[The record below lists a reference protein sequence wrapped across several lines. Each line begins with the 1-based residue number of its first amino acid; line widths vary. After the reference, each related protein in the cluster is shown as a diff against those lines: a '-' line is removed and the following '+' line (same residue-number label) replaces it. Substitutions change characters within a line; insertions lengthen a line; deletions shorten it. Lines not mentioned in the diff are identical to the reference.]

1 MSIYLSSPWVSQ
13 SFLGCGPSFLPST
26 MDLYEEALYAQAVR
40 ERQRR
45 VAMQREIELR
55 KQRQIEAMMQ
65 RMAIESA
72 VRDYAERE
80 YQRAQRQAAWER
92 KRAERERKAKATN
105 DGHVYLQLGD
115 VLFRLMPQ
123 ASDED
128 SDETCDNLASLT
140 SDVTKEPVE
149 AKVPTS
155 IIIRATSSTEPAEPK
170 AEQDVKETTEELAH
184 KPEAAPE
191 PKQAPKVTAPE
202 PEAAPEPKQAS
213 KVTAPEPEAAP
224 EPKQASEATALE
236 PQERVLFTYDFPDA
250 ATAYGRD
257 VRKHVKSDNL
267 HVEANTLNG
276 GSIKISGL
284 WRKTAPSPSS
294 RASSPRSP
302 HVRDVDE
309 DGNEILL
316 AEDTDSDSDT
326 EQGVSFTESA
336 VIPLPSLDEL
346 RNMRAELDDSGFKL
360 WTTV

>member
-1 MSIYLSSPWVSQ
+1 
-13 SFLGCGPSFLPST
+13 

-72 VRDYAERE
+72 MRDFAERE

-115 VLFRLMPQ
+115 VLFRLVPQ
-123 ASDED
+123 ASGED

-140 SDVTKEPVE
+140 SDVPKEPIE

-155 IIIRATSSTEPAEPK
+155 TIIRATSSTEPADPK
-170 AEQDVKETTEELAH
+170 AEQDVKETAEEPAH
-184 KPEAAPE
+184 
-191 PKQAPKVTAPE
+191 E
-202 PEAAPEPKQAS
+202 PEA
-213 KVTAPEPEAAP
+213 VP
-224 EPKQASEATALE
+224 EPKQASEATAPE
-236 PQERVLFTYDFPDA
+236 PQDRVLFTYDFPDA

>member
-1 MSIYLSSPWVSQ
+1 
-13 SFLGCGPSFLPST
+13 

-72 VRDYAERE
+72 MRDFAERE

-123 ASDED
+123 ASGED

-140 SDVTKEPVE
+140 SDVPKEPVE

-155 IIIRATSSTEPAEPK
+155 TIIRATSSTESADPK
-170 AEQDVKETTEELAH
+170 AEQDVKETAEEPAH
-184 KPEAAPE
+184 
-191 PKQAPKVTAPE
+191 E
-202 PEAAPEPKQAS
+202 PEA
-213 KVTAPEPEAAP
+213 VP
-224 EPKQASEATALE
+224 EPKQASEATAPE
-236 PQERVLFTYDFPDA
+236 PQDRVLFTYDFPDA

-316 AEDTDSDSDT
+316 AEDTDSDSDA

>member
-1 MSIYLSSPWVSQ
+1 
-13 SFLGCGPSFLPST
+13 

-72 VRDYAERE
+72 LRDYAERE

-123 ASDED
+123 ASGED

-140 SDVTKEPVE
+140 SDVPKEPVE

-155 IIIRATSSTEPAEPK
+155 TIVRATSSTEPAEPK
-170 AEQDVKETTEELAH
+170 AEQDVKETAEEPAH
-184 KPEAAPE
+184 
-191 PKQAPKVTAPE
+191 E
-202 PEAAPEPKQAS
+202 PEA
-213 KVTAPEPEAAP
+213 VP
-224 EPKQASEATALE
+224 EPKQASEATAPE
-236 PQERVLFTYDFPDA
+236 PQDRVLFTYDFPDA

-316 AEDTDSDSDT
+316 AEDTDSDSDA

>member
-1 MSIYLSSPWVSQ
+1 
-13 SFLGCGPSFLPST
+13 

-72 VRDYAERE
+72 MRDFAERE

-123 ASDED
+123 ASGED

-140 SDVTKEPVE
+140 SDVPKEPVE

-155 IIIRATSSTEPAEPK
+155 TIIRATSSTEPADPK
-170 AEQDVKETTEELAH
+170 AEQDVKETAEEPAH
-184 KPEAAPE
+184 
-191 PKQAPKVTAPE
+191 E
-202 PEAAPEPKQAS
+202 PEA
-213 KVTAPEPEAAP
+213 VP
-224 EPKQASEATALE
+224 EPKQASEATAPE
-236 PQERVLFTYDFPDA
+236 PQDRVLFTYDFPDA

-336 VIPLPSLDEL
+336 VIPLPSLGEL

>member
-1 MSIYLSSPWVSQ
+1 
-13 SFLGCGPSFLPST
+13 

-72 VRDYAERE
+72 MRDYAERE

-128 SDETCDNLASLT
+128 TGETCDNLASLT
-140 SDVTKEPVE
+140 SDVPKEPVE
-149 AKVPTS
+149 AKLPTS
-155 IIIRATSSTEPAEPK
+155 TVIRTTSSTEPAEPK
-170 AEQDVKETTEELAH
+170 AEQDVKETAEEPAH
-184 KPEAAPE
+184 
-191 PKQAPKVTAPE
+191 E

-213 KVTAPEPEAAP
+213 KVTAPEP
-224 EPKQASEATALE
+224 QD
-236 PQERVLFTYDFPDA
+236 RVLFTYDFPDA

-326 EQGVSFTESA
+326 EQGVSFTESV

>member
-1 MSIYLSSPWVSQ
+1 
-13 SFLGCGPSFLPST
+13 

-55 KQRQIEAMMQ
+55 KQRQIEATMQ

-72 VRDYAERE
+72 MRDFAERE

-123 ASDED
+123 ASGED

-140 SDVTKEPVE
+140 SDVPKEPVE

-155 IIIRATSSTEPAEPK
+155 TIIRATSSTEPAEPK
-170 AEQDVKETTEELAH
+170 AEQDVKETAEEPAH
-184 KPEAAPE
+184 
-191 PKQAPKVTAPE
+191 E
-202 PEAAPEPKQAS
+202 PEA
-213 KVTAPEPEAAP
+213 VP
-224 EPKQASEATALE
+224 EPKQASEATAPE
-236 PQERVLFTYDFPDA
+236 PQDRVLFTYDFPDA
-250 ATAYGRD
+250 ATAYGRV

>member
-1 MSIYLSSPWVSQ
+1 
-13 SFLGCGPSFLPST
+13 

-72 VRDYAERE
+72 LRDYAERE

-123 ASDED
+123 ASGED

-140 SDVTKEPVE
+140 SDVPKEPVE

-155 IIIRATSSTEPAEPK
+155 TIVRATSSTEPDDPK
-170 AEQDVKETTEELAH
+170 AEQDVKETAEEPAH
-184 KPEAAPE
+184 
-191 PKQAPKVTAPE
+191 E
-202 PEAAPEPKQAS
+202 PEA
-213 KVTAPEPEAAP
+213 VP
-224 EPKQASEATALE
+224 EPKQASEATAPE
-236 PQERVLFTYDFPDA
+236 PQDRVLFTYDFPDA

-336 VIPLPSLDEL
+336 VIPLPSLGEL

>member
-1 MSIYLSSPWVSQ
+1 
-13 SFLGCGPSFLPST
+13 

-72 VRDYAERE
+72 MRDYAERE

-140 SDVTKEPVE
+140 SDVPKEPVE
-149 AKVPTS
+149 AKLPTS
-155 IIIRATSSTEPAEPK
+155 TIIRTTSSTEPAEPK
-170 AEQDVKETTEELAH
+170 AEQDVKETAEEPAH
-184 KPEAAPE
+184 
-191 PKQAPKVTAPE
+191 E

-213 KVTAPEPEAAP
+213 KVTAPEP
-224 EPKQASEATALE
+224 QD
-236 PQERVLFTYDFPDA
+236 RVLFTYDFPDA

>member
-1 MSIYLSSPWVSQ
+1 
-13 SFLGCGPSFLPST
+13 

-72 VRDYAERE
+72 MRDYAERE

-123 ASDED
+123 ASGED

-140 SDVTKEPVE
+140 SDVPKEPVE

-155 IIIRATSSTEPAEPK
+155 TIIRATSSTEPADPK
-170 AEQDVKETTEELAH
+170 AEQDVKETAEEPAH
-184 KPEAAPE
+184 
-191 PKQAPKVTAPE
+191 E
-202 PEAAPEPKQAS
+202 PEA
-213 KVTAPEPEAAP
+213 VP
-224 EPKQASEATALE
+224 EPKQASEATAPE
-236 PQERVLFTYDFPDA
+236 PQDRVLFTYDFPDA

>member
-1 MSIYLSSPWVSQ
+1 
-13 SFLGCGPSFLPST
+13 

-72 VRDYAERE
+72 MRDFAERE

-123 ASDED
+123 ASGED

-140 SDVTKEPVE
+140 SDVPKEPVE

-155 IIIRATSSTEPAEPK
+155 TIVRATSSTEPAEPK
-170 AEQDVKETTEELAH
+170 AEQDVKETAEERVH
-184 KPEAAPE
+184 
-191 PKQAPKVTAPE
+191 
-202 PEAAPEPKQAS
+202 
-213 KVTAPEPEAAP
+213 EPEAAP
-224 EPKQASEATALE
+224 EPKQASEATAPE
-236 PQERVLFTYDFPDA
+236 PQDRVLFTYDFPDA

>member
-1 MSIYLSSPWVSQ
+1 
-13 SFLGCGPSFLPST
+13 

-72 VRDYAERE
+72 MRDYAERE

-123 ASDED
+123 ASGED

-140 SDVTKEPVE
+140 SDVPKEPVE

-155 IIIRATSSTEPAEPK
+155 TIIRATSSTEPADPK
-170 AEQDVKETTEELAH
+170 AEQDVKETAEEPAH
-184 KPEAAPE
+184 
-191 PKQAPKVTAPE
+191 E
-202 PEAAPEPKQAS
+202 PEA
-213 KVTAPEPEAAP
+213 VP
-224 EPKQASEATALE
+224 EPKQASEATAPE
-236 PQERVLFTYDFPDA
+236 PQDRVLFTYDFPDA

-316 AEDTDSDSDT
+316 AEDTDSDSDA

>member
-1 MSIYLSSPWVSQ
+1 
-13 SFLGCGPSFLPST
+13 

-72 VRDYAERE
+72 MRDFAERE

-123 ASDED
+123 ASGED

-140 SDVTKEPVE
+140 SDVPKEPVE

-155 IIIRATSSTEPAEPK
+155 TIIRATSSTEPADPK
-170 AEQDVKETTEELAH
+170 AEQDVKETAEEPAH
-184 KPEAAPE
+184 
-191 PKQAPKVTAPE
+191 E
-202 PEAAPEPKQAS
+202 PEA
-213 KVTAPEPEAAP
+213 VP
-224 EPKQASEATALE
+224 EPKQASEATAPE
-236 PQERVLFTYDFPDA
+236 PQDRVLFTYDFPDA
-250 ATAYGRD
+250 ATTYGRD

-336 VIPLPSLDEL
+336 VIPLPSLGEL

>member
-1 MSIYLSSPWVSQ
+1 
-13 SFLGCGPSFLPST
+13 

-72 VRDYAERE
+72 LRDYAERE

-123 ASDED
+123 ASGED

-140 SDVTKEPVE
+140 SDVPKEPVE
-149 AKVPTS
+149 AKVPPST
-155 IIIRATSSTEPAEPK
+155 IVRATSSTEPAEPK
-170 AEQDVKETTEELAH
+170 AEQDVKETAEEPAH
-184 KPEAAPE
+184 
-191 PKQAPKVTAPE
+191 E
-202 PEAAPEPKQAS
+202 PEA
-213 KVTAPEPEAAP
+213 VP
-224 EPKQASEATALE
+224 EPKQASEATAPE
-236 PQERVLFTYDFPDA
+236 PQDRVLFTYDFPDA

-284 WRKTAPSPSS
+284 WCKTAPSPSS

>member
-1 MSIYLSSPWVSQ
+1 
-13 SFLGCGPSFLPST
+13 

-55 KQRQIEAMMQ
+55 KQRQIEATMQ

-72 VRDYAERE
+72 MRDFAERE

-123 ASDED
+123 ASGED

-140 SDVTKEPVE
+140 SDVPKEPVE

-155 IIIRATSSTEPAEPK
+155 TIVRATSSTEPAEPK
-170 AEQDVKETTEELAH
+170 AEQDVKETAEEPVH
-184 KPEAAPE
+184 
-191 PKQAPKVTAPE
+191 
-202 PEAAPEPKQAS
+202 
-213 KVTAPEPEAAP
+213 EPEAAP
-224 EPKQASEATALE
+224 EPKQASEDTALE

>member
-1 MSIYLSSPWVSQ
+1 
-13 SFLGCGPSFLPST
+13 

-55 KQRQIEAMMQ
+55 RQQQVEAMMQ

-72 VRDYAERE
+72 MRDYAVRE
-80 YQRAQRQAAWER
+80 YERAQRQAASER
-92 KRAERERKAKATN
+92 KRAERERKAKALN
-105 DGHVYLQLGD
+105 VGHVYLQVGD
-115 VLFRLMPQ
+115 VFFRLMPQ
-123 ASDED
+123 SSDED
-128 SDETCDNLASLT
+128 SGEPCDNLASLT
-140 SDVTKEPVE
+140 SDVPREPIE

-155 IIIRATSSTEPAEPK
+155 TIKPAKSPTEVVEPK
-170 AEQDVKETTEELAH
+170 AEQDAKETAEEPAQES
-184 KPEAAPE
+184 EAAPE
-191 PKQAPKVTAPE
+191 TKQVSEA
-202 PEAAPEPKQAS
+202 AAPEPQD
-213 KVTAPEPEAAP
+213 
-224 EPKQASEATALE
+224 
-236 PQERVLFTYDFPDA
+236 RVLFTYDFPDA

-309 DGNEILL
+309 DGNEILP

-336 VIPLPSLDEL
+336 VIPLPSLGEL

>member
-1 MSIYLSSPWVSQ
+1 
-13 SFLGCGPSFLPST
+13 

-55 KQRQIEAMMQ
+55 RQQQVEAMMQ

-72 VRDYAERE
+72 MRDFAERE

-123 ASDED
+123 ASGED

-140 SDVTKEPVE
+140 SDVPKEPVE

-155 IIIRATSSTEPAEPK
+155 TIIRATSSTEPADPK
-170 AEQDVKETTEELAH
+170 AEQDVKETAEEPAH
-184 KPEAAPE
+184 
-191 PKQAPKVTAPE
+191 E
-202 PEAAPEPKQAS
+202 PEA
-213 KVTAPEPEAAP
+213 VP
-224 EPKQASEATALE
+224 EPKQASEATAPE
-236 PQERVLFTYDFPDA
+236 PQDRVLFTYDFPDA

>member
-1 MSIYLSSPWVSQ
+1 
-13 SFLGCGPSFLPST
+13 

-72 VRDYAERE
+72 MRDFAERE

-123 ASDED
+123 SSGED

-140 SDVTKEPVE
+140 SDVPKEPVE

-155 IIIRATSSTEPAEPK
+155 TIVRATSSTEPAEPK
-170 AEQDVKETTEELAH
+170 AEQDVKETAEEPAH
-184 KPEAAPE
+184 
-191 PKQAPKVTAPE
+191 E
-202 PEAAPEPKQAS
+202 PEA
-213 KVTAPEPEAAP
+213 VP
-224 EPKQASEATALE
+224 EPKQASEATAPE
-236 PQERVLFTYDFPDA
+236 PQDRVLFTYDFPDA

-316 AEDTDSDSDT
+316 AEDTDSDSDA

>member
-1 MSIYLSSPWVSQ
+1 
-13 SFLGCGPSFLPST
+13 

-72 VRDYAERE
+72 MRDFAERE

-123 ASDED
+123 ASGED

-140 SDVTKEPVE
+140 SDVPKEPVE

-155 IIIRATSSTEPAEPK
+155 TIIRATSSTEPADPK
-170 AEQDVKETTEELAH
+170 AEQDVKETAEEPAH
-184 KPEAAPE
+184 
-191 PKQAPKVTAPE
+191 E
-202 PEAAPEPKQAS
+202 PEA
-213 KVTAPEPEAAP
+213 VP
-224 EPKQASEATALE
+224 EPKQASEATAPE
-236 PQERVLFTYDFPDA
+236 PQDRVLFTYDFPDA

-284 WRKTAPSPSS
+284 WCKTAPSPSS

>member
-1 MSIYLSSPWVSQ
+1 
-13 SFLGCGPSFLPST
+13 

-72 VRDYAERE
+72 MRDFAERE

-115 VLFRLMPQ
+115 VLFRLVPQ
-123 ASDED
+123 ASGED

-140 SDVTKEPVE
+140 SDVPKEPVE
-149 AKVPTS
+149 AKVPTTT
-155 IIIRATSSTEPAEPK
+155 IVRATSSTEPAEPK
-170 AEQDVKETTEELAH
+170 AEQDVKETAEEPVH
-184 KPEAAPE
+184 
-191 PKQAPKVTAPE
+191 
-202 PEAAPEPKQAS
+202 
-213 KVTAPEPEAAP
+213 EPEAAP
-224 EPKQASEATALE
+224 EPKQASEATAPE
-236 PQERVLFTYDFPDA
+236 PQDRVLFTYDFPDA

-257 VRKHVKSDNL
+257 VRKYVKSDNL
-267 HVEANTLNG
+267 RVEANTLNG

>member
-1 MSIYLSSPWVSQ
+1 
-13 SFLGCGPSFLPST
+13 

-72 VRDYAERE
+72 MRDFAERE

-123 ASDED
+123 ASGED

-140 SDVTKEPVE
+140 SDVPKEPVE

-155 IIIRATSSTEPAEPK
+155 TIIRATSSTEPADPK
-170 AEQDVKETTEELAH
+170 AEQDVKETAEEPAH
-184 KPEAAPE
+184 
-191 PKQAPKVTAPE
+191 E
-202 PEAAPEPKQAS
+202 PEA
-213 KVTAPEPEAAP
+213 VP
-224 EPKQASEATALE
+224 EPKQASEATAPE
-236 PQERVLFTYDFPDA
+236 PQDRVLFTYDFPDA

-284 WRKTAPSPSS
+284 WRKPAPSPSS

>member
-1 MSIYLSSPWVSQ
+1 
-13 SFLGCGPSFLPST
+13 

-72 VRDYAERE
+72 MRDFAERE

-123 ASDED
+123 ASGED

-140 SDVTKEPVE
+140 SDVPKEPVE

-155 IIIRATSSTEPAEPK
+155 TIVRATSSTEPAEPK
-170 AEQDVKETTEELAH
+170 AEQDVKETAEEPVH
-184 KPEAAPE
+184 
-191 PKQAPKVTAPE
+191 
-202 PEAAPEPKQAS
+202 
-213 KVTAPEPEAAP
+213 EPEAAP
-224 EPKQASEATALE
+224 EPKQASEATAPE
-236 PQERVLFTYDFPDA
+236 PQDRVLFTYDFPDA

-284 WRKTAPSPSS
+284 WCKTAPSPSS

>member
-72 VRDYAERE
+72 MRDFAERE

-128 SDETCDNLASLT
+128 TGETCDNLASLT
-140 SDVTKEPVE
+140 SDVPKEPVE

-155 IIIRATSSTEPAEPK
+155 TIIRATSSTEPAEPK
-170 AEQDVKETTEELAH
+170 AEQDVKETAEEPAH
-184 KPEAAPE
+184 
-191 PKQAPKVTAPE
+191 E
-202 PEAAPEPKQAS
+202 PEAVPEPKQAS
-213 KVTAPEPEAAP
+213 KVTAPEP
-224 EPKQASEATALE
+224 QD
-236 PQERVLFTYDFPDA
+236 RVLFTYDFPDA

>member
-1 MSIYLSSPWVSQ
+1 
-13 SFLGCGPSFLPST
+13 

-123 ASDED
+123 ASGED

-140 SDVTKEPVE
+140 SDVPKEPVE

-155 IIIRATSSTEPAEPK
+155 TIIRATSSTEPADPK
-170 AEQDVKETTEELAH
+170 AEQDVKETAEEPAH
-184 KPEAAPE
+184 
-191 PKQAPKVTAPE
+191 E
-202 PEAAPEPKQAS
+202 PEA
-213 KVTAPEPEAAP
+213 VP
-224 EPKQASEATALE
+224 EPKQASEATAPE
-236 PQERVLFTYDFPDA
+236 PQDRVLFTYDFPDA

-316 AEDTDSDSDT
+316 AEDTDSDSDA

>member
-72 VRDYAERE
+72 MRDFAERE

-123 ASDED
+123 ASGED

-170 AEQDVKETTEELAH
+170 AEQDVKETAEEPAH
-184 KPEAAPE
+184 
-191 PKQAPKVTAPE
+191 E
-202 PEAAPEPKQAS
+202 PEA
-213 KVTAPEPEAAP
+213 VP
-224 EPKQASEATALE
+224 EPKQASEATAPE
-236 PQERVLFTYDFPDA
+236 PQDRVLFTYDFPDA

-316 AEDTDSDSDT
+316 AEDTDSDSDA

>member
-1 MSIYLSSPWVSQ
+1 MSRTSQFIMSIYLSSPWVSQ
-13 SFLGCGPSFLPST
+13 PFLGCSPSYLPSA

-45 VAMQREIELR
+45 LTMQREIELR
-55 KQRQIEAMMQ
+55 RQRQVEAMMQ

-80 YQRAQRQAAWER
+80 YERALARRQAELER
-92 KRAERERKAKATN
+92 KRAEQERRVKAPEG
-105 DGHVYLQLGD
+105 GHMYLRIGD
-115 VLFRLMPQ
+115 VLFRLTPQ

-128 SDETCDNLASLT
+128 SDNACDNLASLT
-140 SDVTKEPVE
+140 SDVPKEPVKVE
-149 AKVPTS
+149 APAS
-155 IIIRATSSTEPAEPK
+155 AATPATTISEPAEPESSK
-170 AEQDVKETTEELAH
+170 VISEAAVEPEPEASPETDQA
-184 KPEAAPE
+184 PNAAPE
-191 PKQAPKVTAPE
+191 PV
-202 PEAAPEPKQAS
+202 
-213 KVTAPEPEAAP
+213 V
-224 EPKQASEATALE
+224 EATPTE
-236 PQERVLFTYDFPDA
+236 TQDRVLFSYDFPDA
-250 ATAYGRD
+250 TTAYGRD
-257 VRKHVKSDNL
+257 VRKCVKSDNL

-284 WRKTAPSPSS
+284 WRKTPPSPSS

-316 AEDTDSDSDT
+316 AEDTDSDSDS
-326 EQGVSFTESA
+326 EKGVSFTESA
-336 VIPLPSLDEL
+336 VIPLPSQGEL

>member
-1 MSIYLSSPWVSQ
+1 
-13 SFLGCGPSFLPST
+13 

-128 SDETCDNLASLT
+128 TDETCDNLASLT

-191 PKQAPKVTAPE
+191 PKQA
-202 PEAAPEPKQAS
+202 
-213 KVTAPEPEAAP
+213 
-224 EPKQASEATALE
+224 SEATALK
-236 PQERVLFTYDFPDA
+236 PQDRVLFTYDFPDA

>member
-1 MSIYLSSPWVSQ
+1 
-13 SFLGCGPSFLPST
+13 

-72 VRDYAERE
+72 MRDFAERE

-123 ASDED
+123 ASGED

-140 SDVTKEPVE
+140 SDVPKEPVE

-155 IIIRATSSTEPAEPK
+155 TIIRATSSTEPADPK
-170 AEQDVKETTEELAH
+170 AEQDVKETAEE
-184 KPEAAPE
+184 P
-191 PKQAPKVTAPE
+191 APE
-202 PEAAPEPKQAS
+202 PEA
-213 KVTAPEPEAAP
+213 VP
-224 EPKQASEATALE
+224 EPKQASEATAPE
-236 PQERVLFTYDFPDA
+236 PQDRVLFTYDFPDA

-316 AEDTDSDSDT
+316 AEDTDSDSDA

>member
-1 MSIYLSSPWVSQ
+1 
-13 SFLGCGPSFLPST
+13 

-72 VRDYAERE
+72 MRDFAERE

-123 ASDED
+123 ASGED

-140 SDVTKEPVE
+140 SDVPKEPVE

-155 IIIRATSSTEPAEPK
+155 TIIRATSSIEPADPK
-170 AEQDVKETTEELAH
+170 AEQDVKETAEE
-184 KPEAAPE
+184 P
-191 PKQAPKVTAPE
+191 APE
-202 PEAAPEPKQAS
+202 PEA
-213 KVTAPEPEAAP
+213 VP
-224 EPKQASEATALE
+224 EPKQASEATAPE
-236 PQERVLFTYDFPDA
+236 PQDRVLFTYDFPDA

>member
-1 MSIYLSSPWVSQ
+1 
-13 SFLGCGPSFLPST
+13 

-123 ASDED
+123 ASGED

-140 SDVTKEPVE
+140 SDVPKEPVE

-155 IIIRATSSTEPAEPK
+155 TIIRATSSTEPADPK
-170 AEQDVKETTEELAH
+170 AEQDVKETAEEPAH
-184 KPEAAPE
+184 
-191 PKQAPKVTAPE
+191 E
-202 PEAAPEPKQAS
+202 PEA
-213 KVTAPEPEAAP
+213 VP
-224 EPKQASEATALE
+224 EPKQASEATAPE
-236 PQERVLFTYDFPDA
+236 PQDRVLF
-250 ATAYGRD
+250 
-257 VRKHVKSDNL
+257 L
-267 HVEANTLNG
+267 
-276 GSIKISGL
+276 
-284 WRKTAPSPSS
+284 
-294 RASSPRSP
+294 
-302 HVRDVDE
+302 
-309 DGNEILL
+309 
-316 AEDTDSDSDT
+316 
-326 EQGVSFTESA
+326 
-336 VIPLPSLDEL
+336 SLIHI
-346 RNMRAELDDSGFKL
+346 
-360 WTTV
+360 

>member
-1 MSIYLSSPWVSQ
+1 
-13 SFLGCGPSFLPST
+13 
-26 MDLYEEALYAQAVR
+26 
-40 ERQRR
+40 
-45 VAMQREIELR
+45 
-55 KQRQIEAMMQ
+55 
-65 RMAIESA
+65 
-72 VRDYAERE
+72 
-80 YQRAQRQAAWER
+80 
-92 KRAERERKAKATN
+92 
-105 DGHVYLQLGD
+105 
-115 VLFRLMPQ
+115 MPQ
-123 ASDED
+123 ASGED

-140 SDVTKEPVE
+140 SDVPKEPVE

-155 IIIRATSSTEPAEPK
+155 TIIRATSSTEPADPK
-170 AEQDVKETTEELAH
+170 AEQDVKETAEEPAH
-184 KPEAAPE
+184 
-191 PKQAPKVTAPE
+191 E
-202 PEAAPEPKQAS
+202 PEA
-213 KVTAPEPEAAP
+213 VP
-224 EPKQASEATALE
+224 EPKQASEATAPE
-236 PQERVLFTYDFPDA
+236 PQDRVLFTYDFPDA

>member
-1 MSIYLSSPWVSQ
+1 
-13 SFLGCGPSFLPST
+13 

-72 VRDYAERE
+72 MRDFAERE

-123 ASDED
+123 ASGED

-140 SDVTKEPVE
+140 SDVPKEPVE

-155 IIIRATSSTEPAEPK
+155 TIVRATSSTEPAEPK
-170 AEQDVKETTEELAH
+170 AEQDVKETAEEPAH
-184 KPEAAPE
+184 
-191 PKQAPKVTAPE
+191 E
-202 PEAAPEPKQAS
+202 PEA
-213 KVTAPEPEAAP
+213 VP
-224 EPKQASEATALE
+224 EPKQASEATAPE
-236 PQERVLFTYDFPDA
+236 PQDRVLFTYDFPDA

-284 WRKTAPSPSS
+284 WCKTAPSPSS

>member
-1 MSIYLSSPWVSQ
+1 
-13 SFLGCGPSFLPST
+13 

-72 VRDYAERE
+72 MRDFAERE

-123 ASDED
+123 ASGED

-140 SDVTKEPVE
+140 SDVPKEPVE

-155 IIIRATSSTEPAEPK
+155 TIIRATSSTEPAEPK
-170 AEQDVKETTEELAH
+170 AEQDVKETAEELAR
-184 KPEAAPE
+184 
-191 PKQAPKVTAPE
+191 E
-202 PEAAPEPKQAS
+202 PEA
-213 KVTAPEPEAAP
+213 VP
-224 EPKQASEATALE
+224 EPKQASEATAPE
-236 PQERVLFTYDFPDA
+236 PQDRVLFTYDFPDA

>member
-1 MSIYLSSPWVSQ
+1 
-13 SFLGCGPSFLPST
+13 

-72 VRDYAERE
+72 MRDFAERE

-123 ASDED
+123 ASGED

-140 SDVTKEPVE
+140 SDVPKEPVE

-155 IIIRATSSTEPAEPK
+155 TIIRATSSTEPADPK
-170 AEQDVKETTEELAH
+170 AEQDVKETAEEPAH
-184 KPEAAPE
+184 
-191 PKQAPKVTAPE
+191 E
-202 PEAAPEPKQAS
+202 PEA
-213 KVTAPEPEAAP
+213 VP
-224 EPKQASEATALE
+224 EPKQASEATAPE
-236 PQERVLFTYDFPDA
+236 PQDRVLFTYDFPDA
-250 ATAYGRD
+250 ATTYGRD

-316 AEDTDSDSDT
+316 AEDTDSDSDA

>member
-1 MSIYLSSPWVSQ
+1 
-13 SFLGCGPSFLPST
+13 

-72 VRDYAERE
+72 MRDFAERE

-123 ASDED
+123 ASGED

-140 SDVTKEPVE
+140 SDVPKEPVE

-155 IIIRATSSTEPAEPK
+155 TIVRATSSTEPAEPK
-170 AEQDVKETTEELAH
+170 AEQDVKETAEEPAH
-184 KPEAAPE
+184 
-191 PKQAPKVTAPE
+191 E
-202 PEAAPEPKQAS
+202 PEA
-213 KVTAPEPEAAP
+213 VP
-224 EPKQASEATALE
+224 EPKQASEATAPE
-236 PQERVLFTYDFPDA
+236 PQDRVLFTYDFPDA

>member
-1 MSIYLSSPWVSQ
+1 
-13 SFLGCGPSFLPST
+13 

-72 VRDYAERE
+72 MRDFAERE

-123 ASDED
+123 ASGED

-140 SDVTKEPVE
+140 SDVPKEPIE

-155 IIIRATSSTEPAEPK
+155 TIIRATSSTEPAEPK
-170 AEQDVKETTEELAH
+170 AEQDVKETAEEPAH
-184 KPEAAPE
+184 EPEAVPE
-191 PKQAPKVTAPE
+191 PKQTSEATAPE
-202 PEAAPEPKQAS
+202 PQD
-213 KVTAPEPEAAP
+213 
-224 EPKQASEATALE
+224 
-236 PQERVLFTYDFPDA
+236 RVLFTYDFPDA

-257 VRKHVKSDNL
+257 VRKYVKSDNL
-267 HVEANTLNG
+267 RVEANTLNG

>member
-1 MSIYLSSPWVSQ
+1 
-13 SFLGCGPSFLPST
+13 

-55 KQRQIEAMMQ
+55 KQRQIEATMQ

-72 VRDYAERE
+72 MRDFAERE

-123 ASDED
+123 ASGED

-140 SDVTKEPVE
+140 SDVPKEPVE

-155 IIIRATSSTEPAEPK
+155 TIIRATSSTEPAEPK
-170 AEQDVKETTEELAH
+170 AEQDVKETAEEPAH
-184 KPEAAPE
+184 
-191 PKQAPKVTAPE
+191 E
-202 PEAAPEPKQAS
+202 PEA
-213 KVTAPEPEAAP
+213 VP
-224 EPKQASEATALE
+224 EPKQASEATAPE
-236 PQERVLFTYDFPDA
+236 PQDRVLFTYDFPDA

-316 AEDTDSDSDT
+316 AEDTDSDSDA

>member
-1 MSIYLSSPWVSQ
+1 
-13 SFLGCGPSFLPST
+13 

-72 VRDYAERE
+72 MRDFAERE

-170 AEQDVKETTEELAH
+170 AEQDVKETAEELAR
-184 KPEAAPE
+184 
-191 PKQAPKVTAPE
+191 
-202 PEAAPEPKQAS
+202 
-213 KVTAPEPEAAP
+213 EPEAAP

-236 PQERVLFTYDFPDA
+236 PQDRVLFTYDFPDA

>member
-1 MSIYLSSPWVSQ
+1 
-13 SFLGCGPSFLPST
+13 

-72 VRDYAERE
+72 LRDYAERE

-123 ASDED
+123 ASGED

-140 SDVTKEPVE
+140 SDVPKEPVE

-155 IIIRATSSTEPAEPK
+155 TIIRATSSTEPADPK
-170 AEQDVKETTEELAH
+170 AEQDVKETAEEPAH
-184 KPEAAPE
+184 
-191 PKQAPKVTAPE
+191 E
-202 PEAAPEPKQAS
+202 PEA
-213 KVTAPEPEAAP
+213 VP
-224 EPKQASEATALE
+224 EPKQASEATAPE
-236 PQERVLFTYDFPDA
+236 PQDRVLFTYDFPDA

-284 WRKTAPSPSS
+284 WCKTAPSPSS